1 MRYTYFKLVNNAYES
16 TRQTEELQGL
26 EGDEI
31 RIELQSMT
39 GTSIILDIGPQVPV
53 TDPEPTYT
61 PVYEYVYEPTPE
73 PVYEPAPEPVY
84 KPTQA
89 STFVPLVGDFPV
101 FYTYFKLVN
110 NAYEPTRQTP
120 EQQQLEGDEIRIERN
135 DSGAICIVL
144 DIGPEGPVPALAPE
158 LTAEPVTE

>member
-1 MRYTYFKLVNNAYES
+1 MPYTYFKLVNNAYEP

-31 RIELQSMT
+31 RIEQQSMT
-39 GTSIILDIGPQVPV
+39 GTSIILDIGPESSVAA
-53 TDPEPTYT
+53 PEPTYT

-84 KPTQA
+84 EQSQA

-110 NAYEPTRQTP
+110 NAYEPTRQTE
-120 EQQQLEGDEIRIERN
+120 EQQQLEGEEIRIERN

-144 DIGPEGPVPALAPE
+144 DIGPEGPIPAPTVE
-158 LTAEPVTE
+158 

>member
-1 MRYTYFKLVNNAYES
+1 MTYTYFKLVNNAYEP

-39 GTSIILDIGPQVPV
+39 GTSIILDIGPEAPIA
-53 TDPEPTYT
+53 DPEPAYT
-61 PVYEYVYEPTPE
+61 PVYEYVYEPAPE
-73 PVYEPAPEPVY
+73 PVYEPAPEVVY
-84 KPTQA
+84 EPAQA

-110 NAYEPTRQTP
+110 NAYEPTRQTE
-120 EQQQLEGDEIRIERN
+120 EQQQLEGEEIRIERN

-144 DIGPEGPVPALAPE
+144 DIGPEGPIPALTPEIVTE
-158 LTAEPVTE
+158 LTS